1 MSSIVIFRPI
11 TSTRNTGWLS
21 SSRIAGGRDKASL
34 IRSTE
39 TGNSALGTGVSSSSE
54 GFWSGSV
61 GFCGAACADAAGGA
75 GVGADWRGI
84 AVALVARSNDKKRV
98 IAVFIALDDGAGVP
112 ASDQPSGRSLCLGF
126 NIDARPVPLWDWG
139 VRDCS
144 GPEPADGRED

>member
-1 MSSIVIFRPI
+1 MSSMVSFWPM
-11 TSTRNTGWLS
+11 TSTRKTARLS
-21 SSRIAGGRDKASL
+21 SRRIAGGRDNASL

-39 TGNSALGTGVSSSSE
+39 TGNSAGTDVSCGSE

-84 AVALVARSNDKKRV
+84 AVALVARSNDRRRV